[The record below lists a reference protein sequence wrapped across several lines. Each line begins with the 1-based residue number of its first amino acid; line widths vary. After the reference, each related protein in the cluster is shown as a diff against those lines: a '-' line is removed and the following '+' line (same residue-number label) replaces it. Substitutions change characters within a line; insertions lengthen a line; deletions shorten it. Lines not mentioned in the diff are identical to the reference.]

1 MSALVKTLLDVAD
14 SRLKKGGKLVF
25 FHPTRGFSGTW
36 GGGEWEKEKIETK
49 EGAVLG
55 AEEKRG
61 APLPGLPEGALCEGG
76 GWCYGIDKSLE
87 TLAVCKQEFS
97 PTFSRWLIVMQKTC

>member
-1 MSALVKTLLDVAD
+1 VSALVKTLLNVAD

-36 GGGEWEKEKIETK
+36 GGGEGETDKVEKL
-49 EGAVLG
+49 EGE
-55 AEEKRG
+55 EEKRG
-61 APLPGLPEGALCEGG
+61 APLPGLPEGAVCEGG
-76 GWCYGIDKSLE
+76 GWCHGVGKSLV
-87 TLAVCKQEFS
+87 TLAVCKQQFS

>member
-36 GGGEWEKEKIETK
+36 GGGKGEKAKIETK
-49 EGAVLG
+49 G

-61 APLPGLPEGALCEGG
+61 APLPGLPEGAVCEGG
-76 GWCYGIDKSLE
+76 GWRYGVDKSLE